1 MEQLT
6 EELKS
11 LNKFLKKT
19 HFDIDVQ
26 FIKLRVKI
34 NLVNI
39 KEYILVGDWKKHV
52 QYEIIILKNGSVN
65 YGLLNQVFGWKNEI
79 EITTT
84 ERPLQLIIYK
94 TDDILDNFFRY
105 FGLNYSSMCIKI
117 IKDESS

>member
-65 YGLLNQVFGWKNEI
+65 YGLLNQIFGWKNEI

-105 FGLNYSSMCIKI
+105 FGINYSSMCIKI
-117 IKDESS
+117 IKDKST